1 MAPSKVNQ
9 VGAVRKDLEVLGYTG
24 RIAIATGNVVARQRD
39 RSLSSVAY
47 FVTSNSLTRSCSA
60 LSKDTSRASPTKFS
74 SPIRTRTEGFAC
86 TGFSLH
92 AGVACKSTRKKL
104 ERLCHHT
111 TRP

>member
-24 RIAIATGNVVARQRD
+24 RIAIATGNAVARQRD

-47 FVTSNSLTRSCSA
+47 FVTSNSLTPSCSA
-60 LSKDTSRASPTKFS
+60 LS

-111 TRP
+111 ARP